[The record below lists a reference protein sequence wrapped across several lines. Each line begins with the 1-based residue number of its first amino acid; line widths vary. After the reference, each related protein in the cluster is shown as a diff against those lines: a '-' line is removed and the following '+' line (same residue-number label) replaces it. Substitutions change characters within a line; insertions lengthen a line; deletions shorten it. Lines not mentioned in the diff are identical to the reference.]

1 MNRIYEESALLAPA
15 KESPI
20 RDFMD
25 RAAAMKQQYDDVIS
39 FSAGEPDFDTP
50 QSIKDATIQA
60 LLENKTHYASAYGV
74 KELRDAIA
82 DRIKQETGCSYNS
95 ENEIIVTTGA
105 AEALNNTILSMFGA
119 GDEVIV
125 LTPAFITYENL
136 IKMSGAKFVEVP
148 LRKEEHYQIN
158 MDDIRKATTDK
169 TKGIVINNPGNPTGA
184 VFEKERMEELCT
196 FIKEKNMLVIS
207 DEIYADIVYDG
218 KKACSIA
225 EFPDMKERLILI
237 SGFSKTY
244 AMTGWRIGYIAA
256 DEKLVQSIIKFHTYC
271 STCSPTF
278 LQYGIAKALEL
289 PDTQKE
295 AAWMVQQFEKRRN
308 LVVQKLAE
316 TGKLEFCV
324 PDGAFYILV
333 DVSKTGMSG
342 KEFSEQLLKKYHV
355 AVVPADS
362 MGQGCC
368 HVIRIAY
375 TCSYESVEEGLR
387 RINAFV
393 SEDFIS

>member
-1 MNRIYEESALLAPA
+1 MNRIYKESALLAPA

-20 RDFMD
+20 RDLMD
-25 RAAAMKQQYDDVIS
+25 RAAKMRQQYDDVIS

-50 QSIKDATIQA
+50 QSIKDATIRA
-60 LLENKTHYASAYGV
+60 LQENRTHYASAYGV

-82 DRIKQETGCSYNS
+82 GRIKNETGCYYNS

-105 AEALNNTILSMFGA
+105 AEALNNTILSLFGE

-136 IKMSGAKFVEVP
+136 IKMSGAKFIEVP
-148 LRKEEHYQIN
+148 LKKEDNYQIN
-158 MDDIRKATTDK
+158 IEDIRKVTTDK

-184 VFEKERMEELCT
+184 VFEKERLEELCR

-207 DEIYADIVYDG
+207 DEIYADIVYGG
-218 KKACSIA
+218 KKAYSIA

-244 AMTGWRIGYIAA
+244 AMTGWRIGYIAT
-256 DEKLVQSIIKFHTYC
+256 DERFAQAIIKFHTYC

-278 LQYGIAKALEL
+278 LQYGIASALAL
-289 PDTQKE
+289 PETQNE
-295 AAWMVQQFEKRRN
+295 AKRMVQDFEKRRN

-316 TGKLEFCV
+316 TGKLEFCI

-342 KEFSEQLLKKYHV
+342 KEFCNQLLKKYHV

-362 MGQGCC
+362 MGQGCY

-375 TCSYESVEEGLR
+375 TCSYESLEEGLT
-387 RINAFV
+387 RINKFV
-393 SEDFIS
+393 SEC